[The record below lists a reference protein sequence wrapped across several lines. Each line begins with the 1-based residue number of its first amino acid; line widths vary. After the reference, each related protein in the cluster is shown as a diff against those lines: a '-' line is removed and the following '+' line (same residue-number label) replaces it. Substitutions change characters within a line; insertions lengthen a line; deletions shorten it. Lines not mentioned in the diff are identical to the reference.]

1 MRLQYDEGQN
11 IGFIFFQKRGKE
23 ENIMFKD
30 KRTAMVGTLVAALFL
45 SLLTVMAPGKAS
57 AAYECW
63 VKIEGEKIGVIQ
75 GESTVKGKENLI
87 EIISWSLGGSVPTDP
102 ASGLPKGKGILQPFR
117 LTMRTSKASLPLF
130 QTLTTGE
137 HLKSVT
143 LTARK
148 PSTTTTAADYLE
160 IRLEDAQV
168 ISFVNLGNSKSTE
181 AYPIEEV
188 VLVYKKMKI
197 QYRPT
202 KPDGSLGT
210 PVEVEFEWGAPAK
223 S

>member
-1 MRLQYDEGQN
+1 
-11 IGFIFFQKRGKE
+11 
-23 ENIMFKD
+23 MFKD

-63 VKIEGEKIGVIQ
+63 VKIEGAKIGVIQ

-102 ASGLPKGKGILQPFR
+102 ASGLPKGKGILQPFK

-130 QTLTTGE
+130 QTLTTVE
-137 HLKSVT
+137 HLRSVT

-148 PSTTTTAADYLE
+148 PSTTTTAAAVADYLT
-160 IRLEDAQV
+160 ITLEDAQV

-210 PVEVEFEWGAPAK
+210 PVEVEFEWGARAA